1 MDRSDVSFS
10 NDDAQPLI
18 SYCPALSACPANC
31 SACGSSIG
39 PYRGEPS
46 GLRAMSIVRSF
57 GLTAAVV
64 VALTASA
71 VLKAVPAYAQLKWT
85 LPSAYP
91 ADNFHTQNLEA
102 FAKDVAQVTD
112 GKLAIRVYPNASL
125 FPASAIKSAVRV
137 GQVQIGETLI
147 SLHEN
152 EDPIFGIDVVPFL
165 ATSYDQARKLW
176 TASKPSIA
184 RTFAAHGLM
193 VLFAV
198 PWPAQGIFAN
208 QEINQIGDLKGLS
221 WRVYNSGTKRIAQ
234 IVEAYPVTIQAA
246 DLRQALATGLIN
258 ALMTSA
264 ATGYDVKVWERMGY
278 FYDTRAWIPKN
289 VTLVNRAA
297 FDQLDEPMQDAVLRV
312 AAAAEA
318 RGWWWSQDKTKWYT
332 EQLAAH
338 GMKVLPASVALKTGL
353 QEIGERLTGEWL
365 MRAGADGLAIID
377 AYRRLTM

>member
-39 PYRGEPS
+39 PYRSEPS

-64 VALTASA
+64 VLTASA
-71 VLKAVPAYAQLKWT
+71 VLTAVPAYAQLKWT

-198 PWPAQGIFAN
+198 PWPAQGIF
-208 QEINQIGDLKGLS
+208 NQIGDLKGLS

-258 ALMTSA
+258 ALLTSA
-264 ATGYDVKVWERMGY
+264 ATRYG
-278 FYDTRAWIPKN
+278 
-289 VTLVNRAA
+289 
-297 FDQLDEPMQDAVLRV
+297 
-312 AAAAEA
+312 
-318 RGWWWSQDKTKWYT
+318 
-332 EQLAAH
+332 
-338 GMKVLPASVALKTGL
+338 
-353 QEIGERLTGEWL
+353 
-365 MRAGADGLAIID
+365 
-377 AYRRLTM
+377 